1 MRAPAVY
8 VSAARPASPGPPRH
22 PAPPPA
28 LNAGPA
34 RVRHQLGQARDHAV
48 ATSCHRLRRRV
59 RRLLPAPPPPR
70 PPRHFEGV
78 GHAQVLQAA
87 PQPGD
92 EGHSDHG
99 LVRLPCRGTVKLRL
113 DPAPCRRREG
123 VVRRVAQLQASG
135 AILHVGRR
143 YLNAHDIAS
152 RIMRRDNYI
161 VGMLAQGT
169 VLNLE
174 LPVRLRPL
182 ACRQQRR

>member
-1 MRAPAVY
+1 M
-8 VSAARPASPGPPRH
+8 
-22 PAPPPA
+22 
-28 LNAGPA
+28 
-34 RVRHQLGQARDHAV
+34 
-48 ATSCHRLRRRV
+48 
-59 RRLLPAPPPPR
+59 
-70 PPRHFEGV
+70 
-78 GHAQVLQAA
+78 
-87 PQPGD
+87 
-92 EGHSDHG
+92 
-99 LVRLPCRGTVKLRL
+99 
-113 DPAPCRRREG
+113 
-123 VVRRVAQLQASG
+123 RRVAQLQASG